1 MKIECEIQAVR
12 TSKKGDTMTVF
23 IPKEHRELVVKHI
36 MAFIEKPITMEI
48 LIDGKKVLE
57 EMDQISEEQRKK
69 AYLLIKKFAD
79 EYGDTA
85 DNTKELLKSRFKQA
99 SDKEISLSDCKSETA
114 SEFIE
119 FILSLARQ
127 NGYGFG
133 FDESNK
139 QFSVMLANKK
149 CFVCSKYGG
158 VYGNEKGKLC
168 LCDTHAKELQSTQ
181 SIEFLEKYHIELV

>member
-48 LIDGKKVLE
+48 MIDSKKVLA
-57 EMDQISEEQRKK
+57 EMDQITEEQRKK
-69 AYLLIKKFAD
+69 VYLLIKKFAN

-85 DNTKELLKSRFKQA
+85 DNVKELLKTQFTETFG
-99 SDKEISLSDCKSETA
+99 KEFSLSDCSKETA
-114 SEFIE
+114 AEFIE
-119 FILSLARQ
+119 YILSVARSNQ
-127 NGYGFG
+127 YGFA
-133 FDESNK
+133 FDESDK
-139 QFSVMLANKK
+139 KFIHMLNSKK
-149 CFVCSKYGG
+149 CFVCNSPGI

-168 LCDTHAKELQSTQ
+168 LCNNHAEELQQMQ
-181 SIEFLEKYHIELV
+181 SIEFLGKYHIELV